1 MDVEAVVVSIK
12 VLLVVEIIDSI
23 VILLDSVAVLVV
35 LESVVA

>member
-12 VLLVVEIIDSI
+12 VLLVVGIIDSI
-23 VILLDSVAVLVV
+23 VILLDSVAVLAV